1 MAEETEV
8 TVTGARADVGP
19 FRPPRLWR
27 GGHVQSVAA
36 SIPLRRPLVRRRAR
50 DLVSSASDVILDCG
64 RGVRL
69 HGYYSPRTG
78 AGAGETRGMAILIH
92 GWEGSSDSLY
102 LMSTGAYLQARGYD
116 VFRLNLRDHGP
127 SHHLNPE
134 LFHSNRIN
142 EVVGAVRR
150 IQDMFPELPLFLAGF
165 SLGGNFALRVALRA
179 PARGIHLR
187 QVVAVCPVLEP
198 AHTLAALE
206 SGWSVYRKYFLAK
219 WRRSLRRKAEA
230 FPDLY
235 EFRDIDDFRSLTDL
249 TAHFVEHYSGF
260 PDLESYLKGYAL
272 TGAVLEPLAVPSIII
287 SARDDPI
294 IPAEDM
300 ARIARPQ
307 ALTVTLTEH
316 GGHCGYMET
325 FGMRSWAERQI
336 ATLFDRA
343 GD

>member
-1 MAEETEV
+1 M
-8 TVTGARADVGP
+8 TVSGARVDVGP

-50 DLVSSASDVILDCG
+50 ALVSSSSDVILDCG

-69 HGYYSPRTG
+69 HGYYSPRSG
-78 AGAGETRGMAILIH
+78 FGEGPSRGMAVLIH

-102 LMSTGAYLQARGYD
+102 LMSTGAYLQSRGYD

-134 LFHSNRIN
+134 LFHSNRIQ

-150 IQDMFPELPLFLAGF
+150 IQDMFPDLPLYLAGF

-179 PARGIHLR
+179 PARGIRLR
-187 QVVAVCPVLEP
+187 QVVAVSPVLEP

-206 SGWSVYRKYFLAK
+206 NGWSVYRKYFLAK
-219 WRRSLRRKAEA
+219 WRRSLRKKAEA

-235 EFRDIDDFRSLTDL
+235 EFEDIEDFKTLTDL
-249 TAHFVEHYSGF
+249 TAFFVEFYSGF
-260 PDLESYLKGYAL
+260 PDLQSYLKGYAL
-272 TGAVLEPLAVPSIII
+272 TGAVLEPLQVPARIIA
-287 SARDDPI
+287 ARDDPI
-294 IPAEDM
+294 IPAGDID
-300 ARIARPQ
+300 RIARPA

-325 FGMRSWAERQI
+325 LGLKSWAERQI
-336 ATLFDRA
+336 ASLFDRA

>member
-1 MAEETEV
+1 MAV
-8 TVTGARADVGP
+8 
-19 FRPPRLWR
+19 
-27 GGHVQSVAA
+27 
-36 SIPLRRPLVRRRAR
+36 
-50 DLVSSASDVILDCG
+50 
-64 RGVRL
+64 
-69 HGYYSPRTG
+69 
-78 AGAGETRGMAILIH
+78 LIH

-134 LFHSNRIN
+134 LFHSNRIH

-150 IQDMFPELPLFLAGF
+150 IQDMFPDLSLFLAGF

-179 PARGIHLR
+179 PARGIRLR

-206 SGWSVYRKYFLAK
+206 AGWSVYRKYFLAK
-219 WRRSLRRKAEA
+219 WRRSLRRKAET

-235 EFRDIDDFRSLTDL
+235 EFAEIDACRSLTDL
-249 TAHFVEHYSGF
+249 TAYFVEYYSGF

-272 TGAVLEPLAVPSIII
+272 TGDVLEPLEVPSHII
-287 SARDDPI
+287 SALDDPI
-294 IPAEDM
+294 IPSGDIE
-300 ARIARPQ
+300 RVARPA
-307 ALTVTLTEH
+307 ALTITTTEH
-316 GGHCGYMET
+316 GGHCGYMEA
-325 FGMRSWAERQI
+325 FGTGSWAERRI
-336 ATLFDRA
+336 ASLFDKA